1 VTNSPPPLLSTR
13 PDPLPIFLDILG
25 MSPHPKASTPLPY
38 NFWIPQTR
46 ATEQIVSRTHSYR
59 ENDVHLARA
68 TPPFHPHCRYPGLR
82 KSLMKIAGGM
92 KELEGEKG
100 VKEAVDAAMEAL
112 KMIERAGF
120 AEEEA
125 EVDAEGG
132 VEEVGTNTTPG
143 KEGGGGGG
151 EKIGELEGRLKEARE
166 RARAE
171 GDAREAAEGR
181 VEELEGELN
190 SLRES
195 LLHVRDAIRAD
206 RDALCGERDA
216 AVSERDALRSECGLL
231 RSEMDALSSERDAAV
246 SERDALSHGAQVLRG
261 EVDALSQQVRHTPP
275 SSEGA

>member
-1 VTNSPPPLLSTR
+1 
-13 PDPLPIFLDILG
+13 
-25 MSPHPKASTPLPY
+25 
-38 NFWIPQTR
+38 
-46 ATEQIVSRTHSYR
+46 
-59 ENDVHLARA
+59 
-68 TPPFHPHCRYPGLR
+68 
-82 KSLMKIAGGM
+82 MKIAGSM

-120 AEEEA
+120 AEEKAEA
-125 EVDAEGG
+125 DAEGG

-143 KEGGGGGG
+143 KEGSGGAL

-166 RARAE
+166 KARAE

-181 VEELEGELN
+181 VAELEGELN

-216 AVSERDALRSECGLL
+216 AVSERDALRSECGQL
-231 RSEMDALSSERDAAV
+231 RSEMDALSSERDA
-246 SERDALSHGAQVLRG
+246 LSHSAQVLRG
-261 EVDALSQQVRHTPP
+261 EVDSLSKQVRHNSPP
-275 SSEGA
+275 SAGAQILHSQAFEFSQWWVLLAFEDSRVGLNPSRKSSKFPTK